1 MAFCLCLQ
9 GEERQQE
16 TGVASGDQ
24 GRLENPPA
32 AAAEVEGEAAPQGE
46 SMGGRER
53 GLLKTTDNLRTLSY
67 RGGKGCTTVGPSL
80 KKTKTPASGGAPRE
94 TTESPHKAGELAP
107 CWLRGCG
114 VKTREHL
121 QLGCSPSD
129 RRTRSETVQRV
140 QVKGDK
146 LNRGLAPPP
155 PSRTAK
161 SRTFIDLVGVRVPLL
176 LWKKPHL
183 IAFQKH

>member
-1 MAFCLCLQ
+1 MH
-9 GEERQQE
+9 
-16 TGVASGDQ
+16 
-24 GRLENPPA
+24 N
-32 AAAEVEGEAAPQGE
+32 
-46 SMGGRER
+46 R
-53 GLLKTTDNLRTLSY
+53 GPFS
-67 RGGKGCTTVGPSL
+67 
-80 KKTKTPASGGAPRE
+80 KKKKTPASGGAPRG

-155 PSRTAK
+155 TVLSRTAK
-161 SRTFIDLVGVRVPLL
+161 SRTFIDLVGCQGHCYSFGKKTPPNSISKTLKRDLMSIPLL
-176 LWKKPHL
+176 QN
-183 IAFQKH
+183 INITAVYG